1 MSKRQNLAPGQE
13 ASINITLRSI
23 RNPPIDITLPG
34 QPVSI
39 SVLDLKHALSE
50 KARIPAD
57 KIRLLYKKKPCSDAK
72 AVKDLVPTG
81 EKEAEFSVMVIGGG
95 PVPAGGPESAEG
107 GDGAKVKQQRKT
119 GKEFLST
126 EEFWEDL
133 GKFLEQRLK
142 DKGDSED
149 VLKLFR
155 SAWRGQNISG

>member
-1 MSKRQNLAPGQE
+1 M
-13 ASINITLRSI
+13 
-23 RNPPIDITLPG
+23 
-34 QPVSI
+34 
-39 SVLDLKHALSE
+39 
-50 KARIPAD
+50 
-57 KIRLLYKKKPCSDAK
+57 
-72 AVKDLVPTG
+72 PTG

-149 VLKLFR
+149 VLRLFR